1 VPQNPT
7 EQMLK
12 NAINSNEPMGAW
24 RLEFRWFWSKT
35 SCL

>member
-12 NAINSNEPMGAW
+12 NAINSNEHLWAGG
-24 RLEFRWFWSKT
+24 LVLLKH
-35 SCL
+35 